1 MKIVSDEAVWNSRP
15 LWVCEKLHHRASLCT
30 FVCLDHPH
38 LLSALLSLVT
48 FYPPQ
53 KSTFHP
59 EKEVHSICS
68 LDREHPN
75 GSKFDLFI
83 SVISGPGR
91 CLENTAARW
100 IQLSLISFPS
110 KRFSARWVAFNHL
123 LFIWFSV
130 SGWWFFS
137 SSRKW
142 ENILSLRTIISTLSF
157 PREARAGLASFE
169 YMLHI
174 LCLINYHS

>member
-1 MKIVSDEAVWNSRP
+1 MRQSGIP
-15 LWVCEKLHHRASLCT
+15 GHCEFVKSCT
-30 FVCLDHPH
+30 IQ
-38 LLSALLSLVT
+38 LLSASLFVLITPTCSPLSSFSLH
-48 FYPPQ
+48 
-53 KSTFHP
+53 STHP
-59 EKEVHSICS
+59 ENLPSTLRRKSIPSAHYTESTPMEVNLI
-68 LDREHPN
+68 
-75 GSKFDLFI
+75 FI
-83 SVISGPGR
+83 SVISGPGH
-91 CLENTAARW
+91 CLENTAAHR

-110 KRFSARWVAFNHL
+110 KHFSAHWVAFNHL

-157 PREARAGLASFE
+157 PREACAGLAGFE